1 MLVRDAA
8 EAGDAAACAAIYAP
22 YVRDTAIT
30 FELDPPSAAEMAS
43 RIESARKT
51 HAWLVAEDEGR
62 VVGYA
67 YGGEYKSRAAY
78 QWSCEVSVYIARGR
92 HRSGTGRALYEE
104 LLARLADRGYH
115 MAVAGMTLP
124 NEASAALHKAMG
136 FTEVGT
142 YKKIGWKNNNWHD
155 VAWTQRPL
163 NTRES
168 RPQT

>member
-92 HRSGTGRALYEE
+92 HRSGAGRALYEE

-142 YKKIGWKNNNWHD
+142 YKKIGWKNNTWHD
-155 VAWTQRPL
+155 VTWTQRPL
-163 NTRES
+163 NPRES